1 MKLAELAEKT
11 QASIEQGAANLE
23 ITGAAGLD
31 IAARGDVTF
40 LANPKYTPQIEATR
54 ASAIFLNEKEK
65 IERKDI
71 AVLRAKDPYLAYTR
85 ALRLFNPEPET
96 ISFIHPKAFVSESA
110 RIAENVEIQANA
122 VVGENCVVESGTKIF
137 PNATVYAG
145 VKIGK
150 NCRIHSGVS
159 IRENSE
165 IGDNVIIHNNTTVG
179 SDGFGYAK
187 DEEKRWLKIPQ
198 TGRVVIESDVEIG
211 ANSAIDCAS
220 VGETR
225 IKRGVKIDN
234 LVQIGHSCTVEEDSL
249 ICAQTGLAGSSVI
262 GKRVI
267 LAGQVGIAGHL
278 KVGDDVVVTAK
289 SATSHNVENGKII
302 SGVPA
307 FDNRDWLRSIAAFR
321 RLGEMARTL
330 RDLEKRFNILEK
342 KENLS

>member
-1 MKLAELAEKT
+1 MKLAELADQT
-11 QASIEQGAANLE
+11 SATIEQGAPDLE
-23 ITGAAGLD
+23 IKSAAGLD
-31 IAARGDVTF
+31 IADAGDVTF

-65 IERKDI
+65 IDRKDI

-96 ISFIHPKAFVSESA
+96 VSFIHPKAVVSRTA
-110 RIAENVEIQANA
+110 NIAENVEIQANA
-122 VVGENCVVESGTKIF
+122 VVGENCIIENGTKIF
-137 PNATVYAG
+137 PNVTIYDN

-150 NCRIHSGVS
+150 NCRVHSGVS
-159 IRENSE
+159 IRENAE
-165 IGDNVIIHNNTTVG
+165 IGDNVIIHNNTTIG

-330 RDLEKRFNILEK
+330 RDLEKRFNNLENK
-342 KENLS
+342 KT